1 MLLLDHHMEE
11 MLLVGLVPEVEALA
25 PLVEEPPP
33 LGDTE
38 SQPPLPLPLPNI
50 PVGGRL
56 AHFAQNWA
64 EITDDKWVLSLIRK
78 GYRIPFKER
87 PILSPNPTFFQQPL
101 SLQLEEEVAS
111 LLSKGAVEEIIPEC
125 PGYYSRIF
133 LVPKKNGKLR
143 LIIDLS
149 MLNRS
154 VYTETFKMEIQR
166 KVRNAVQ
173 LNDWAFSLDLTDAYM
188 HIPIHHRSRK
198 YLRFMLRGRVYQFK
212 ALPFGLST
220 SPFVFTR
227 LMIVIATFLRRRA
240 ITLHPYLDDWLARN
254 QNRQKLLEHRQ
265 FIMWLINSLGLIIN
279 YEKSDLVPAQVFT
292 FIGMEFLTHINIVR
306 VPQARQMKILD
317 SVRIFLQKTS
327 VSARDFLSLLGQL
340 NAAAD
345 FVMLGRLHLRPL
357 QMSLHNQWQP
367 QKFPL
372 CHQIGITT
380 KILQHL
386 KWWLQ
391 EDLYRHG
398 IPMKIDPPS
407 HTIFTDASLSG
418 WGAHVEPEGLLFHG
432 LWTEDQSRL
441 HINVLE
447 MKAIFL
453 SLTRAVHKV
462 KNSTVLV
469 STDNTTVVAYIRH
482 QGGTHSTVLS
492 EEVWNI
498 LNLCLAHNIQ
508 LLAKHIPGRF
518 NTLADRMS
526 RIDKPI
532 STEWSLNQEI
542 ANKIFQIMDFP
553 SIDLFATRLNHR
565 LPLYVSPIPD
575 QKALSID
582 AISMDWNRIHAYA
595 FPPFHLIQTV
605 INKVRISQC
614 RIVLIA
620 PLWPDRPWF
629 PELLGLLVSPP
640 VSLPV
645 IPNLL
650 AQLKG
655 RILHQN
661 PGHLQLHA
669 WELSS
674 NLSEINNFQAKLQ
687 SMSPKLE
694 ETRPLKSMMQNGKS
708 SVIGRKIDP
717 IQATPQIVADF
728 LTFLFP
734 VKKCQVSTIRGY
746 RSTISNTLKYRT
758 GYNFGSHPVLS
769 ELIKSFAKQ
778 RPVDRSLAPKWDLAS
793 VLLHMCKAPFEP
805 LDKASLFHLSVKTVF
820 LVTLATARRVSEV
833 HAFSIDSDHLRF
845 SNLDGSL
852 ISRTQLGF
860 LTKNQL
866 PSRAPD
872 SIIIPKLSNF
882 CRKSD
887 NFNRMLCPVRA
898 VKIYLNKTKSLRKH
912 RKRLFIPTQG
922 NQDLAKPTLSRWVK
936 YAIKNAYD
944 TISKNPLTLFKPR
957 AHELRAISASWAYM
971 NYIPLEEIL
980 KPAVWSS
987 TSLFASH
994 YLRDFREQTENLR
1007 AMGPIIAAQK
1017 VVGGRAN
1024 PVSHQDK

>member
-1 MLLLDHHMEE
+1 M
-11 MLLVGLVPEVEALA
+11 
-25 PLVEEPPP
+25 
-33 LGDTE
+33 
-38 SQPPLPLPLPNI
+38 
-50 PVGGRL
+50 
-56 AHFAQNWA
+56 
-64 EITDDKWVLSLIRK
+64 
-78 GYRIPFKER
+78 
-87 PILSPNPTFFQQPL
+87 
-101 SLQLEEEVAS
+101 
-111 LLSKGAVEEIIPEC
+111 
-125 PGYYSRIF
+125 
-133 LVPKKNGKLR
+133 
-143 LIIDLS
+143 
-149 MLNRS
+149 
-154 VYTETFKMEIQR
+154 
-166 KVRNAVQ
+166 
-173 LNDWAFSLDLTDAYM
+173 
-188 HIPIHHRSRK
+188 
-198 YLRFMLRGRVYQFK
+198 
-212 ALPFGLST
+212 
-220 SPFVFTR
+220 
-227 LMIVIATFLRRRA
+227 
-240 ITLHPYLDDWLARN
+240 ITLHPYLDDWLAQN
-254 QNRQKLLEHRQ
+254 QNRRKLLEHRQ
-265 FIMWLINSLGLIIN
+265 FILSLINSLGLIIN

-367 QKFPL
+367 QKFLL
-372 CHQIGITT
+372 CHQIGMTT

-407 HTIFTDASLSG
+407 HTIFTVASLSG
-418 WGAHVEPEGLLFHG
+418 WGAHMEPEGLLFHG

-453 SLTRAVHKV
+453 SLTRVIHKV
-462 KNSTVLV
+462 KNVTVLV

-498 LNLCLAHNIQ
+498 LNFCLAHNIQ
-508 LLAKHIPGRF
+508 LLVKHILGRF

-526 RIDKPI
+526 RMDKPI
-532 STEWSLNQEI
+532 PTEWSLSQEI
-542 ANKIFQIMDFP
+542 ANKIFQIIYFP

-605 INKVRISQC
+605 INKIRMSQC
-614 RIVLIA
+614 KIELIA

-629 PELLGLLVSPP
+629 PKLLGLLVSPP

-645 IPNLL
+645 MPNLL

-661 PGHLQLHA
+661 PGHLHLHA
-669 WELSS
+669 WELSN

-687 SMSPKLE
+687 SMSPKLV

-708 SVIGRKIDP
+708 SVIGQIFRDWANQRKIDP

-728 LTFLFP
+728 LTFLFS

-778 RPVDRSLAPKWDLAS
+778 RPVDRSLAPKWDLAF
-793 VLLHMCKAPFEP
+793 VLSHMCKAPFEP

-852 ISRTQLGF
+852 ILRTQLGF
-860 LTKNQL
+860 LAKNQL

-872 SIIIPKLSNF
+872 SITIPKLSNF

-898 VKIYLNKTKSLRKH
+898 VKIYLNKTKSLRKR

-922 NQDLAKPTLSRWVK
+922 DQDLAKPTLSR
-936 YAIKNAYD
+936 
-944 TISKNPLTLFKPR
+944 
-957 AHELRAISASWAYM
+957 
-971 NYIPLEEIL
+971 
-980 KPAVWSS
+980 
-987 TSLFASH
+987 
-994 YLRDFREQTENLR
+994 
-1007 AMGPIIAAQK
+1007 
-1017 VVGGRAN
+1017 
-1024 PVSHQDK
+1024 